1 MFEIE
6 SLSAKRTQSIGK
18 LLGEKLKPK
27 DIICLY
33 GDLGAGKTCLSKGIA
48 AGLGASENITS
59 PTFTIIKEYKG
70 RYPVYHI
77 DVYRLSSSADM
88 LDLGYEEYFDGD
100 GVVIIEW
107 ADIIEDIL
115 PEERLDIQLSKK
127 DKVHI
132 IKFIPRGNRYVIIA
146 EEMKKKCMYW
156 ELKLLRL

>member
-1 MFEIE
+1 VFEIE

-48 AGLGASENITS
+48 AGLGVSENITS

-88 LDLGYEEYFDGD
+88 MDLGYEEYFDGD

-146 EEMKKKCMYW
+146 EEMKKSVCIGN
-156 ELKLLRL
+156 

>member
-48 AGLGASENITS
+48 AGLGVSENITS

>member
-48 AGLGASENITS
+48 AGLGVSENITS

-146 EEMKKKCMYW
+146 EEMKKSVCTGN
-156 ELKLLRL
+156 

>member
-1 MFEIE
+1 VFEIE

-48 AGLGASENITS
+48 AGLGVSENITS

-132 IKFIPRGNRYVIIA
+132 IKFIPRGNGYVIIA

>member
-48 AGLGASENITS
+48 AGLGVSENITS

-70 RYPVYHI
+70 RHPVYHI

>member
-33 GDLGAGKTCLSKGIA
+33 GDLGTGKTCLSKGIA
-48 AGLGASENITS
+48 AGLEVSENITS

-88 LDLGYEEYFDGD
+88 LDLGYEEYFNGD

-107 ADIIEDIL
+107 ADIIKDIL

-132 IKFIPRGNRYVIIA
+132 IKFIPRGNRYVIIT
-146 EEMKKKCMYW
+146 EEMKKSVCTGN
-156 ELKLLRL
+156 

>member
-48 AGLGASENITS
+48 AGLGVSENITS

-88 LDLGYEEYFDGD
+88 MDLGYEEYFDGD

-146 EEMKKKCMYW
+146 EEMKKSVCIGN
-156 ELKLLRL
+156 

>member
-48 AGLGASENITS
+48 AGLGVSENITS

-88 LDLGYEEYFDGD
+88 MDLGYEDYFDGD

>member
-48 AGLGASENITS
+48 AGLGVSENITS
-59 PTFTIIKEYKG
+59 PTFTIIKEYKE

-127 DKVHI
+127 DKVYI